1 MFRLTRSLMIS
12 SITSIILMGVGSTV
26 TPQGRP
32 NFPPVKPMPSPTSPN
47 PNYPPGLNG
56 PEQTPPDAK
65 KLNRQ
70 NQVEIKAD
78 VEKLYELIGE
88 LREQVQRSDTNS
100 TLSLSVVKKAQQIEK
115 LAKQVKDR
123 AKG

>member
-1 MFRLTRSLMIS
+1 MFHARHSLTI
-12 SITSIILMGVGSTV
+12 IFAAAVILMSAGSSA
-26 TPQGRP
+26 PQSHP
-32 NFPPVKPMPSPTSPN
+32 TFPPVKPIPSPNAPN

-56 PEQTPPDAK
+56 PEQTGPDAK
-65 KLNRQ
+65 KMNRQ
-70 NQVEIKAD
+70 NQAEIKAD
-78 VEKLYELIGE
+78 VEKLYDLIGE
-88 LREQVQRSDTNS
+88 LREQVQSSDANS

>member
-1 MFRLTRSLMIS
+1 MFRSRRILTI
-12 SITSIILMGVGSTV
+12 IFAATVILMGAGSSSPQSHP
-26 TPQGRP
+26 TP
-32 NFPPVKPMPSPTSPN
+32 PPITPRPSPNAPN

-56 PEQTPPDAK
+56 PGQTGPDAK
-65 KLNRQ
+65 KINRQ
-70 NQVEIKAD
+70 NQAEIKAD
-78 VEKLYELIGE
+78 VEKLYGLIGE
-88 LREQVQRSDTNS
+88 LREQVQSSDANS

>member
-1 MFRLTRSLMIS
+1 MFRSRRSLTIMTIAAVMVMS
-12 SITSIILMGVGSTV
+12 TGSTA
-26 TPQGRP
+26 TPQAHP
-32 NFPPVKPMPSPTSPN
+32 TFPPVKPVPSPNAPN

-56 PEQTPPDAK
+56 PEQTGPDAK
-65 KLNRQ
+65 KINRQ
-70 NQVEIKAD
+70 NQAEIKAD
-78 VEKLYELIGE
+78 VEKLYGLIGE
-88 LREQVQRSDTNS
+88 LREQVQSSDANS